1 MGNSD
6 TAGWEGIMR
15 THLSLSHSIYFSKY
29 LYDMTVHAE
38 DEYLNRSRVRMKYK
52 STGGSV
58 RVHIYNQLTT
68 TGFTKVLPYSFMLI
82 FCQGK
87 SSRRAWLKL

>member
-52 STGGSV
+52 STSV
-58 RVHIYNQLTT
+58 DNYWFHQ
-68 TGFTKVLPYSFMLI
+68 GFTI
-82 FCQGK
+82 FVYANILSG
-87 SSRRAWLKL
+87 